1 MRVVIAGLALALGAA
16 GALAQP
22 VSTAPL
28 GPREVLLETSAEG
41 SVRTPADRVSLMV
54 TLRASAPA
62 IAAARTALGRSE
74 ERVVAA
80 ARSAGVAPDDIS
92 EFHAPGPFGMAGNEA
107 MAGALGRQGEGERM
121 ARKVLEIRVR
131 DRAQI
136 EPLRAALEA
145 AGAADVADPVYSL
158 ADDSAARQAA
168 RDRGLARARAEA
180 EAYARSLNMRV
191 GRIVRLSDRPT
202 VETASVDMMRSMFQR
217 LMGGMGGPDPM
228 VETNVR
234 VSVDFALVPQ

>member
-1 MRVVIAGLALALGAA
+1 MRLVIASLALALGAA

-28 GPREVLLETSAEG
+28 GPREVLLETGAEG

-54 TLRASAPA
+54 TLRASAA
-62 IAAARTALGRSE
+62 TNAAARTALARGE
-74 ERVVAA
+74 ARVVAA
-80 ARSAGVAPDDIS
+80 ARSAGVAADDIS
-92 EFHAPGPFGMAGNEA
+92 EFYAQGPFGMVGNQA
-107 MAGALGRQGEGERM
+107 MAGASARQAEGERM

-131 DRAQI
+131 DRAQV

-145 AGAADVADPVYSL
+145 AGEGDVADPVYSL
-158 ADDSAARQAA
+158 ADDAAARQAA
-168 RDRGLARARAEA
+168 RDQGLAHARAEA
-180 EAYARSLNMRV
+180 DAYARSLNMRV

-202 VETASVDMMRSMFQR
+202 AETASIDMMQSMFQR
-217 LMGGMGGPDPM
+217 MTGRMGGPDPM